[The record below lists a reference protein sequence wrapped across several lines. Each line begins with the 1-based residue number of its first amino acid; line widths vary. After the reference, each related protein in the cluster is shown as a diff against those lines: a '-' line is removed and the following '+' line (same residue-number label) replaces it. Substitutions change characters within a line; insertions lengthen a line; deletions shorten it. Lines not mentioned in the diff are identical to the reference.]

1 MRICLARIMIRAV
14 ICKSAAE
21 SRTFMLFFL
30 RHGQTEYNQEGR
42 IQGRLDSPLTQT
54 GRDQAVAQGQLLA
67 RLIGDQRVALLCS
80 PLGRTLTSAE
90 LVAQQLHAKPTPE
103 PHLHLIEASLGA
115 WDGLTVAE
123 IDSRAPGFRAS
134 FPQGDWLFNAPGGE
148 AILEVEARLRM
159 VLMELATRPEPVQI
173 ILAHGIIGRV
183 LHQIHT
189 GQPVR
194 PNEHWPQHAVLELRS
209 DGDIITHLPKM
220 DQP

>member
-1 MRICLARIMIRAV
+1 
-14 ICKSAAE
+14 
-21 SRTFMLFFL
+21 MLFFL
-30 RHGQTEYNQEGR
+30 RHGQTEYNREGR
-42 IQGRLDSPLTQT
+42 IQGRLDSPLTSV
-54 GRDQAVAQGQLLA
+54 GRAQAVAQGRMLA
-67 RLIGDQRVALLCS
+67 QMIGDQPVALLCS

-103 PHLHLIEASLGA
+103 PHLSLIEASLGA
-115 WDGLTVAE
+115 WDGLTTAE
-123 IDSRAPGFRAS
+123 IDARAPGFRAG

-148 AILEVEARLRM
+148 AIFEVEARLRM

-183 LHQIHT
+183 LHLIHT

-194 PNEHWPQHAVLELRS
+194 PSEHWPQQAILELHPE
-209 DGDIITHLPKM
+209 GQITTHLPQI